1 MDELLGLLDTLEA
14 SILDGKKVP
23 FSDKVVI
30 NERLVLTIL
39 DRMRFAIKSDG
50 GSVRSALGSPPTHS
64 QVQTKPVQVHTQQQ
78 ADPTEFEP
86 PKHIRDHVSEL
97 IKKAEDAS
105 EKIKAGANEYADYV
119 LANLQLLITKMQTN
133 LVKIERNIT
142 GGRKTIDDQKKK
154 GDRHHR
160 IIGATDEGL

>member
-39 DRMRFAIKSDG
+39 DRMRLAIKSDG
-50 GSVRSALGSPPTHS
+50 GVVRSALTSVSSPLQS
-64 QVQTKPVQVHTQQQ
+64 KPMQ
-78 ADPTEFEP
+78 AHPQPSTDPSEIEP
-86 PKHIRDHVSEL
+86 PKHVKDYVSEL
-97 IKKAEDAS
+97 IKKAEDDS
-105 EKIKAGANEYADYV
+105 EKIKTGANEYADYV

-154 GDRHHR
+154 GDKHHR
-160 IIGATDEGL
+160 MIGVTDEGV

>member
-39 DRMRFAIKSDG
+39 DRMRLAIKSDG
-50 GSVRSALGSPPTHS
+50 GAVRSAFAQSKPIQHHVHP
-64 QVQTKPVQVHTQQQ
+64 QVQHPE
-78 ADPTEFEP
+78 PEFEAP
-86 PKHIRDHVSEL
+86 RHIQDHVADL
-97 IKKAEDAS
+97 IRKAEDDS
-105 EKIKAGANEYADYV
+105 EKIKTGANEYADYV

-142 GGRKTIDDQKKK
+142 GGRKTIDDQKKR
-154 GDRHHR
+154 GDKQHR
-160 IIGATDEGL
+160 NIGATDEGL